1 MIFSSLTVK
10 SCLSFESVSIQVFD
24 FYEKNMFVRK
34 YRGKYKSNINIISTV
49 LMAEKKLAQ
58 IYSSYLYN

>member
-34 YRGKYKSNINIISTV
+34 YRGKCKSNINIISTV

>member
-1 MIFSSLTVK
+1 
-10 SCLSFESVSIQVFD
+10 
-24 FYEKNMFVRK
+24 MFVRK
-34 YRGKYKSNINIISTV
+34 YRGKCKSNINIISTV